1 MSSAKVNYEQL
12 IAYAAGE
19 LSPEQAGQVQAYLAA
34 NPKAAD
40 PIALYKQAQA
50 ALQADQSAAPPA
62 ELVAKA
68 KAIFASSPSEPAA
81 SWLDHLQQLIA
92 DLVFD
97 SRAQP
102 ALAGY
107 RGPATTFQLSFEC
120 EVASVDLEAE
130 PLVDGSAVPPDE
142 SQWRI
147 MGQVDLRQPDSLI
160 ELALVEQGAGAKIA
174 DAVADEHGMFTL
186 EVKAGRYDLL
196 LRVGDKVVVLRN
208 IEIE

>member
-1 MSSAKVNYEQL
+1 MSNAKITYRQL

-19 LSPEQAGQVQAYLAA
+19 LPAEEAAQVQAYLAA
-34 NPKAAD
+34 NPSAAE
-40 PIALYKQAQA
+40 PVALYRQARA
-50 ALQADQSAAPPA
+50 ALQNDQGADPPVDV
-62 ELVAKA
+62 VAKA
-68 KAIFASSPSEPAA
+68 KRIFAAARSDPAPG
-81 SWLDHLQQLIA
+81 WLARLEQFIGE
-92 DLVFD
+92 LVFD
-97 SRAQP
+97 SRAEP

-107 RGPATTFQLSFEC
+107 RGAATTFQLSFEC

-130 PLVDGSAVPPDE
+130 PLVDGNTVGADE

-147 MGQVDLRQPDSLI
+147 MGQVDLRQPDALV
-160 ELALVEQGAGAKIA
+160 ELALVEQGAGAKVA